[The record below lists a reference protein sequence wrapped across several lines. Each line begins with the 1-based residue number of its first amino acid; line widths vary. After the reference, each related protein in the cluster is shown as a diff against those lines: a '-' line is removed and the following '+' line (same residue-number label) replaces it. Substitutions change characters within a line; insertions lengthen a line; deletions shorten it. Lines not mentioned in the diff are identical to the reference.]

1 LKVLLIFNSK
11 GGIIISD
18 IENNIRNIRQI
29 IERSKMKSPYG
40 AKEVLLLAV
49 TKTVDP
55 DRINDALDQGITA
68 IGENRVQEILRK
80 FDQVKHPVQWHLIG
94 HLQTNKVKYII
105 DKVSLIHSLD
115 SISLAEEIEKR
126 AQIAGIRIP
135 VLVQVNVAGE
145 ETKYGVEPKKTVDFV
160 REIASFQH
168 LWVKGLM
175 TIGPLVEDAEE
186 NRPVFRRLREL
197 RDEIHKM
204 AIDGVD
210 MDYLSMG
217 MTNDY
222 HIAVEE
228 GANIV
233 RIGSA
238 IFGRRVNK

>member
-18 IENNIRNIRQI
+18 IENNIKNIRQI

-80 FDQVKHPVQWHLIG
+80 LDQVKHPVQWHLIG

-115 SISLAEEIEKR
+115 SISLAGEIEKR
-126 AQIAGIRIP
+126 AQKAGIRIS
-135 VLVQVNVAGE
+135 VLVQVNVADE
-145 ETKYGVEPKKTVDFV
+145 ETKYGVAPEQTVDFV

-233 RIGSA
+233 RVGSA
-238 IFGRRVNK
+238 IFGRRVI